1 MSKWVLCM
9 WYHINTYYRMEEFI
23 ISSIKLWHHFRPFKF
38 LRNNWGRK
46 KAQDS
51 SIFILA
57 RENKF
62 PYWVCF
68 ARILLINSRDYI
80 HETVLN
86 CVWRMTIWGFRSRYL
101 LFFCATVTSFFSI
114 QLATL
119 RHSCYHGFSAP
130 LEYNVFGSWDQ
141 ISYLTCTDIVYIEHC
156 DDPPLPSSCHLWDSL
171 FQMYT
176 IKQTDKYCTHGNV
189 TKPLLWKSMFRNPI
203 GNYWKVINH
212 FID

>member
-1 MSKWVLCM
+1 MSKWLLCM
-9 WYHINTYYRMEEFI
+9 WHHINTYYRMEEFI
-23 ISSIKLWHHFRPFKF
+23 SFDTIFSPLNSYVTIEGEKKLKTAVFSFW
-38 LRNNWGRK
+38 LDI
-46 KAQDS
+46 Q
-51 SIFILA
+51 LQ
-57 RENKF
+57 ENKF

-141 ISYLTCTDIVYIEHC
+141 ISYLYGHC
-156 DDPPLPSSCHLWDSL
+156 IYRTLWWPPLPSSSHLWDSL

-176 IKQTDKYCTHGNV
+176 IKQQINIVPMATWPSRYYGNRC
-189 TKPLLWKSMFRNPI
+189 S
-203 GNYWKVINH
+203 VIQ
-212 FID
+212 